1 MEEPTKKLQ
10 KIIYIID
17 KIWKLRYNQ
26 SEFGGSQFI
35 VKDRSGCKKQEDVL
49 NYSSLLQNS

>member
-1 MEEPTKKLQ
+1 LKGFFKKS
-10 KIIYIID
+10 KNYID

-35 VKDRSGCKKQEDVL
+35 VKGRSGCKKQEDVL